1 MIGLDTNALLRLLT
15 EDDAVQAALVRKRLA
30 ALDNVAASVLL
41 NNVVLVE
48 TLWTLRRLYGFERG
62 QLQDLLGQLLSA
74 STFCFEDR
82 ATISRATELYCDASK
97 GSADFSDCLIAVQN
111 AKLGCDTTV
120 TFDKGMS
127 ALPQVEVFKAKSV

>member
-15 EDDAVQAALVRKRLA
+15 EDDIAQAAQVRKRLA
-30 ALDNVAASVLL
+30 ALDSVAESVLL
-41 NNVVLVE
+41 NNIVLVE
-48 TLWTLRRLYGFERG
+48 TLWTLRRLYGFERA

-82 ATISRATELYCDASK
+82 ATVSRATELFCDASK

-111 AKLGCDTTV
+111 TRLGCNATV

-127 ALPQVEVFKAKSV
+127 ALPQVEVLHAKSV